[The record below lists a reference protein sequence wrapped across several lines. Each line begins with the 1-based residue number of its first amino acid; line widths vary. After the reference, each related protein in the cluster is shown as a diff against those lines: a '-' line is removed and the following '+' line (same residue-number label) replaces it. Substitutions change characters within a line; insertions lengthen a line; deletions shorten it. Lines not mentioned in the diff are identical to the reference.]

1 MRWRPTLV
9 VLHRDVGFVCVG
21 LVLAYA
27 VSGIAVNHAHHWNY
41 NRSETEEVRTVGK
54 PTDLLHSLD
63 PVRKAA
69 IDADPANLS
78 KNEEGALVQA
88 IGRATGRSS
97 PPRNVFW
104 RGPESI
110 SLYYGKGDSDTV
122 DYHPRSGVLHRVV
135 RKDRWLLRELN
146 YLHLNEARGAWTYIA
161 DAFALLL
168 VFLAISGAV
177 MTKGRHGLKGRG
189 GVFAAIGLL
198 IPILALIAA
207 HSVR

>member
-1 MRWRPTLV
+1 MPIPPTSPRTRRGRWCKQSAAQL
-9 VLHRDVGFVCVG
+9 G
-21 LVLAYA
+21 A
-27 VSGIAVNHAHHWNY
+27 VPHHEMSSGA
-41 NRSETEEVRTVGK
+41 
-54 PTDLLHSLD
+54 
-63 PVRKAA
+63 
-69 IDADPANLS
+69 
-78 KNEEGALVQA
+78 
-88 IGRATGRSS
+88 
-97 PPRNVFW
+97 
-104 RGPESI
+104 GPESI

-122 DYHPRSGVLHRVV
+122 DYHPCSGVLHRVV